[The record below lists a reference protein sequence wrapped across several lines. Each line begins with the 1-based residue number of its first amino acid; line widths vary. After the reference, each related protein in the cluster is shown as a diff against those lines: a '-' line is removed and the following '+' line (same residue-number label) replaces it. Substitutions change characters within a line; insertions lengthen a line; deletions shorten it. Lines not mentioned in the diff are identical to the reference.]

1 LAIFEDFCKEQKTME
16 WTEKAICEIERAQ
29 NLQIYTNF
37 YASCRHCAKPLV
49 MGSQFYF
56 KHSNL

>member
-1 LAIFEDFCKEQKTME
+1 MYDRFHATKIQNVFELAIFEDFCKEQKTME

-37 YASCRHCAKPLV
+37 
-49 MGSQFYF
+49 
-56 KHSNL
+56 